1 MNSRYKGNRQ
11 LISQLNPISWWH
23 WLRALRQNPVYLR
36 EKGSW
41 GNPNPFY
48 TKLRR
53 YSPFFVIGAILL
65 GFCSASSNLGL
76 YSGASGNDELFIF
89 YCLLCLPGMALS
101 MLTIFGTFMAP
112 ALTAPSIGLEMDQG
126 SWDLLRLTPQS
137 TRSIL
142 LAKLFGGLARLKI
155 WPVLFVLSLFQG
167 LLITGISFLSGAF
180 SESAIGQWGILLGIT
195 TVVRPWLEIF
205 FAAVLGMFVSTWVR
219 SSTMALVGSYSGIVF
234 VKLFNN
240 SVSWAAV
247 GGVVGSSENGLFIG
261 GTAGP
266 PFGYV
271 LLIVG
276 LLVGIAWRANRMVE

>member
-1 MNSRYKGNRQ
+1 MILTSGWR
-11 LISQLNPISWWH
+11 

-36 EKGSW
+36 EKGEW

-53 YSPFFVIGAILL
+53 YSPFFVIGAIVVGL
-65 GFCSASSNLGL
+65 CTASSNFSVYAGL
-76 YSGASGNDELFIF
+76 SGGNEELFIF

-112 ALTAPSIGLEMDQG
+112 ALTAPSISLEMDAG

-142 LAKLFGGLARLKI
+142 LAKLFGGLARLRI

-167 LLITGISFLSGAF
+167 IMITGISFLSGAIGD
-180 SESAIGQWGILLGIT
+180 SQIGQWGILLGAT
-195 TVVRPWLEIF
+195 TVLRPWLEIF
-205 FAAVLGMFVSTWVR
+205 FAAVLGMFSSTWVR
-219 SSTMALVGSYSGIVF
+219 SSTMALVGSYSGIMI

-240 SVSWAAV
+240 TITWAGFGSVA
-247 GGVVGSSENGLFIG
+247 GFSENSLFVSGIIG
-261 GTAGP
+261 P
-266 PFGYV
+266 SIGYAV
-271 LLIVG
+271 LIVG
-276 LLVGIAWRANRMVE
+276 LLFGIALRANRMVQ